1 MVKYVQ
7 NIDELRRAGKQ
18 PQTCVE
24 CECRIILTQTGG
36 SVCEL
41 SGKML
46 HPLRLER
53 EICSLAK
60 EAQDVF

>member
-36 SVCEL
+36 SVCDL